1 VALCVYSDR
10 RSYLLK
16 VLKID
21 LPNKVYYGIW
31 VSCLGEGRN
40 WIWMAKE
47 SILWIDLPLYTN
59 PVQTFF
65 FFFFCD
71 WQAVIAQTKSKNYNE
86 KSAQYCEAAYWDR
99 YNFHGMCEVKKEF
112 YKFLDQ
118 GTSKKAGEWN
128 IEGDTR
134 IMTLWLIPNLYEY
147 WRSHEWGLMGNEV
160 TSDHGDVL
168 SFYVYPL
175 FCWEDSD
182 ESIPMV

>member
-1 VALCVYSDR
+1 MESELVALEKEGTEYEWL
-10 RSYLLK
+10 RSLFYELIYL
-16 VLKID
+16 
-21 LPNKVYYGIW
+21 Y
-31 VSCLGEGRN
+31 
-40 WIWMAKE
+40 
-47 SILWIDLPLYTN
+47 ILIQFKL
-59 PVQTFF
+59 F

-71 WQAVIAQTKSKNYNE
+71 WQAVIAQTKSKIYNE

>member
-1 VALCVYSDR
+1 
-10 RSYLLK
+10 
-16 VLKID
+16 
-21 LPNKVYYGIW
+21 
-31 VSCLGEGRN
+31 
-40 WIWMAKE
+40 
-47 SILWIDLPLYTN
+47 
-59 PVQTFF
+59 
-65 FFFFCD
+65 
-71 WQAVIAQTKSKNYNE
+71 
-86 KSAQYCEAAYWDR
+86 
-99 YNFHGMCEVKKEF
+99 MCEVKTEF
-112 YKFLDQ
+112 YKFFDQ